1 MGILGRRQITSDY
14 FWINSDDVVIPAGS
28 ETLLYQFSVTGG
40 EVVDLQV
47 NLTSDEVGKNNELW
61 LYLF

>member
-1 MGILGRRQITSDY
+1 MGVLGRRQITSDY
-14 FWINSDDVVIPAGS
+14 FWINTEYVVIPAGS

-61 LYLF
+61 LYLY